1 MRTYQDDRSVA
12 DYPVSDHMT
21 RNPSRSMSDKLVAEA
36 VSIFQQNRIDDI
48 VVTIDK
54 DRVIGLIDVKD
65 LS

>member
-1 MRTYQDDRSVA
+1 
-12 DYPVSDHMT
+12 
-21 RNPSRSMSDKLVAEA
+21 MSDKLVAEA

>member
-1 MRTYQDDRSVA
+1 
-12 DYPVSDHMT
+12 
-21 RNPSRSMSDKLVAEA
+21 MSDKLVAEA
-36 VSIFQQNRIDDI
+36 VSIFQQNRIGDI